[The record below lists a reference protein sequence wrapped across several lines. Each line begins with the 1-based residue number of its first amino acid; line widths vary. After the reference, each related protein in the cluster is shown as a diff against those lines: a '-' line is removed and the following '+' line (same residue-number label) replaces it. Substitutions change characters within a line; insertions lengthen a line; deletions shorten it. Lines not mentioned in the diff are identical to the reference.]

1 MGGSVLLCRV
11 QLRALAKVG
20 CCENI
25 YQMTNLVDFECT
37 KLV

>member
-25 YQMTNLVDFECT
+25 HQMTNLVDFGCT